1 MMERHF
7 HEELRALED
16 RFAAMGALVEQRV
29 RDAVVALRE
38 RRPDLA
44 AEVASGDGPV
54 DEFELEIDDQCLKL
68 LALKN
73 PVGSDLRMVRAIL
86 KADTDLE
93 RIGDQA
99 VNMAQVAIKFLD
111 GPPIPP
117 VRDLDPLATLAL
129 AMLHDALVAFVQR
142 DVDRALSVLDRD
154 DAADATR
161 DAIFRSRLSL
171 MRLEPGTAELGV
183 ALIFIARC
191 LERIADH
198 ATNIAEELVFV
209 VQGRDIRHG
218 GSGVFST
225 DAGH

>member
-1 MMERHF
+1 MMERHL

-54 DEFELEIDDQCLKL
+54 DELEVEIDDLCLKL
-68 LALKN
+68 LALQN
-73 PVGSDLRMVRAIL
+73 PMGSDLRIVRSIL

-93 RIGDQA
+93 RIADQA
-99 VNMAQVAIKFLD
+99 VNMAQAAIKFLQ

-117 VRDLDPLATLAL
+117 VRDLDPLANLAL
-129 AMLHDALVAFVQR
+129 GMLHDALVAFVQR
-142 DVDRALSVLDRD
+142 DVERALSVLDRD

-225 DAGH
+225 DSGH

>member
-7 HEELRALED
+7 HEELRMLED

-29 RDAVVALRE
+29 RDAVLAMRD
-38 RRPDLA
+38 RRADLA

-54 DEFELEIDDQCLKL
+54 DDLELEIDDLCLKL
-68 LALKN
+68 LALHN
-73 PVGSDLRMVRAIL
+73 PVGSDLRTVRSIL

-93 RIGDQA
+93 RIADQA
-99 VNMAQVAIKFLD
+99 VNMAQAAIKFLE

-117 VRDLDPLATLAL
+117 VRDLDPLATLA
-129 AMLHDALVAFVQR
+129 AEMLHDALVAFVDR
-142 DVDRALSVLDRD
+142 DVERAFSVLHRD
-154 DAADATR
+154 EAADATR

-183 ALIFIARC
+183 TLIFIARC

-198 ATNIAEELVFV
+198 ATNIAEELIFV
-209 VQGRDIRHG
+209 VEGRDVRHRAP
-218 GSGVFST
+218 GVFSA
-225 DAGH
+225 DPRL